1 MMGYTHAV
9 IAGMIVILLLDQFLL
24 RTRIITLH
32 NKRLWK
38 TTAVFV
44 VFQLVFDNYFTAKE
58 LWVFNP
64 TEVIGIFLPFIP
76 IENIFFGIVLLWL
89 SIILYTFTRTA

>member
-1 MMGYTHAV
+1 MLGYTYAV
-9 IAGMIVILLLDQFLL
+9 IAVMIFILLLDRFLL

-32 NKRLWK
+32 NERLWK

-44 VFQLVFDNYFTAKE
+44 IFQLVFDNYFTVKG

-64 TEVIGIFLPFIP
+64 NEVIGIFLPFIP
-76 IENIFFGIVLLWL
+76 IENLLFGIELLWVCL
-89 SIILYTFTRTA
+89 ILYVFASKE